1 MGAAGQ
7 RPRTPVAALLKKA
20 GNVMNIRQKLLIPPG
35 AVLILML
42 VLGLV
47 GFLGLNSAKHS
58 IHDIYDV
65 RFQAYKSSSDALGD
79 VAAAHA
85 DVYRLFTWMNNYDA
99 AKIKQATDA
108 INKRIDDASAQL
120 KTLANNSE
128 LSEEAHKSIT
138 GLISELAAYKK
149 QVAQAIEFAQIDANM
164 GITGMQTAD
173 QGFTA
178 LQQKA
183 EKVVAEQD
191 TKAKES
197 YESSVSAYK
206 RSITIFVAILLAA
219 IGIGAAISLLLAQK
233 ITGPLKQAIGS
244 AQRIAEGDLTN
255 QIQVSQQDETGDLLR
270 ALARMQDSLRQ
281 MIGAITRD
289 SGELSQMAGSLSD
302 SSTRIAKGTA
312 EQNDAASSMA
322 SAIEEMTVSI
332 GVVSDNARDTDHS
345 MREATALSSEGR
357 EALGRV
363 EDAMRRI
370 STSVNGSSQVIAAL
384 KNDSERISVILNVIK
399 DIAGQTNLLALNAAI
414 EAARAGEQG
423 RGFAVVAD
431 EVRKLAERTTHST
444 QEIGEMIQTIQR
456 STDSAVASMGAGVA
470 IVDEGGRLASEAGTA
485 MTQVADRA
493 GQVAAMVTEMS
504 SALGEQSSASQQIA
518 HHVESIAQMAERN
531 TLASQETAQS
541 AQRMNELASSMQ
553 NMVTRFK
560 V

>member
-1 MGAAGQ
+1 
-7 RPRTPVAALLKKA
+7 
-20 GNVMNIRQKLLIPPG
+20 MNIRQKLLIPPG